1 MTQEFDSVPTII
13 GDFLNFNRNLVEL
26 PTKITVPHEVKIGSC
41 PYDVVYEED
50 RIRMLHYK
58 PLTSKQIRT
67 PLVISY
73 AIINTFHIFDI
84 DPKNR

>member
-13 GDFLNFNRNLVEL
+13 GDLLNFNRNLVEL
-26 PTKITVPHEVKIGSC
+26 PTKITVPHEIKIDSC

-58 PLTSKQIRT
+58 P
-67 PLVISY
+67 
-73 AIINTFHIFDI
+73 
-84 DPKNR
+84 